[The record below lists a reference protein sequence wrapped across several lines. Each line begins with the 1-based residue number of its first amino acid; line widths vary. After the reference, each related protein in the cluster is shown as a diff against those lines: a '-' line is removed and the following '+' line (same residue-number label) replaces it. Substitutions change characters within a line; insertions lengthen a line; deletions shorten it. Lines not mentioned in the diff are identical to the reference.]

1 MINNDTKIVNQ
12 IKAVM
17 ISHAIGDALGV
28 PVELCTREELKQ
40 KPVTKLQSPKKV
52 FSRSFGC
59 GCFS

>member
-1 MINNDTKIVNQ
+1 
-12 IKAVM
+12 M

-28 PVELCTREELKQ
+28 PVEFCTREELKQ